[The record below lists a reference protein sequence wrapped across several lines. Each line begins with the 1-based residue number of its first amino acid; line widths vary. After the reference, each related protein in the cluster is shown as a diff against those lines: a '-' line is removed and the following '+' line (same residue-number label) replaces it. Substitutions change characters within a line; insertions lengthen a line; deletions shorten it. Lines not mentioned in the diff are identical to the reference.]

1 MNKIS
6 VRTKTLLAIMPLLL
20 LVMITLSWI
29 SYHYSQQIIETE
41 LNSKMAL
48 QLDVTLEGFRT
59 HLNTHKSIGETI
71 ARFTDKGGNSI
82 SKAQYAEFLKSAIT
96 SNPLTLGAGIWFEPF
111 RYKADIQYFG
121 PYAYKEKGQIVYTED
136 YEKPDYNYPGQD
148 WYKLAVNTTQSVVW
162 SDPFYDELTK
172 ITMVTASAPFY
183 GENKKIMG
191 MATADLDISQLQ
203 NVVAQTKVGENGWA
217 FLLDKNG
224 TYMSTRDAE
233 KNMKTKITEDA
244 NTSLA
249 EVGREVLEK
258 KQGRTLFSEG
268 NNQYLLYYT
277 QLPETGW
284 ILALAIPTAELY
296 APLNNLLVRQI
307 IVALVAIFLVF
318 IGIMLY
324 TRFITNNINEVKR
337 ISALMAE
344 GNLRQE
350 MIVNSRDEFGQMGQN
365 FNSMI
370 TNLRKLLHKI
380 ISNSQQ
386 VASSSE
392 QLTASAQQTAKAT
405 EHIAIT
411 IQGIANVMESQTAY
425 AGQTT
430 NSVNE
435 ISTKIFNVN
444 NDMQV
449 VTDMTQQTSQ
459 KAVEGYKVISRAINH
474 MDMISEK
481 VGTASG
487 VVNVL
492 EDKSREIDEISSL
505 ITNIAGQ
512 TNLLALN
519 AAIEAARAGE
529 QGRGF
534 AVVADEVRKLAEQ
547 SEIAAKQISI
557 IISEIQQ
564 ETGKAVQI
572 MSESTNSLQNGI
584 SLFTQTKSTFEEIQ
598 KAIEMVSNRS
608 HGVAQVIDGIS
619 LGTNQIVDSVSG
631 IANSTTETSASIQN
645 VAASTE
651 EQTASMEEIQAA
663 AAMLATLANELDE
676 AINHFQV

>member
-1 MNKIS
+1 MKKMS
-6 VRTKTLLAIMPLLL
+6 MRTKTLLAIMPLLL
-20 LVMITLSWI
+20 LVMLAVSWI
-29 SYHYSQQIIETE
+29 SYHYSQQIIEVA
-41 LNSKMAL
+41 LDKQMGL

-59 HLNTHKSIGETI
+59 HLNRHKAMGETI
-71 ARFTDKGGNSI
+71 ARFTDKGGTSI

-111 RYKADIQYFG
+111 RYKTDIQYFG
-121 PYAYKEKGQIVYTED
+121 PYAYKEKGQILYTEA
-136 YEKPDYNYPGQD
+136 YEKNDYNYPGQA
-148 WYKLAVNTTQSVVW
+148 WYKLAKSSTQSAVW
-162 SDPFYDELTK
+162 SDPYYDELTK
-172 ITMVTASAPFY
+172 ITMITASFPFHD
-183 GENKKIMG
+183 ENEKFRG
-191 MATADLDISQLQ
+191 MATADLDISELQ
-203 NVVAQTKVGENGWA
+203 NTVAQTKVGENGWA

-224 TYMSTRDAE
+224 TYMSTRDTK
-233 KNMKTKITEDA
+233 KNMKAKITEDS

-249 EVGREVLEK
+249 EVGKEVLAN
-258 KQGRTLFSEG
+258 KQGRTLFNEG

-284 ILALAIPTAELY
+284 ILALAMPTAELY
-296 APLNNLLVRQI
+296 APLENLLVRQI
-307 IVALVAIFLVF
+307 IVALVAIILVF
-318 IGIMLY
+318 IGIMIY
-324 TRFITNNINEVKR
+324 ARYITNNINEVKR

-350 MIVNSRDEFGQMGQN
+350 MIVNSGDEFGQMGQN

-370 TNLRKLLHKI
+370 TNLRKLLYKI
-380 ISNSQQ
+380 INNSQQ
-386 VASSSE
+386 VAASSE

-405 EHIAIT
+405 EYIATT
-411 IQGIANVMESQTAY
+411 IQNIASVMENQTGY

-430 NSVNE
+430 TSVNE

-444 NDMQV
+444 NDMQI
-449 VTDMTQQTSQ
+449 VTDMTLKTTQ
-459 KAVEGYKVISRAINH
+459 KAVEGHQVISDALNH
-474 MDMISEK
+474 MDRISEK
-481 VGTASG
+481 VGTATS

-492 EDKSREIDEISSL
+492 GDKSREIDKISSL

-529 QGRGF
+529 QGKGF

-547 SEIAAKQISI
+547 SEIAAKQISNI
-557 IISEIQQ
+557 ICEIQK
-564 ETGKAVQI
+564 ETGRAVQI
-572 MSESTNSLQNGI
+572 MGESTNSVQDGI
-584 SLFTQTKSTFEEIQ
+584 NLVAQTKNTFEEIQ
-598 KAIEMVSNRS
+598 AAIQTVSNRS
-608 HGVAQVIDGIS
+608 RGVSQIIDGIS
-619 LGTNQIVDSVSG
+619 HDTTQIVDSVG
-631 IANSTTETSASIQN
+631 DIANSTTETSASIQT

-663 AAMLATLANELDE
+663 AAMLAALANELDE

>member
-1 MNKIS
+1 MRQIS
-6 VRTKTLLAIMPLLL
+6 IRTKTLLAIMPLFL

-29 SYHYSQQIIETE
+29 SYRYSYQIIETE
-41 LNSKMAL
+41 LNKQMVL
-48 QLDVTLEGFRT
+48 QLNASLEGFRT
-59 HLNTHKSIGETI
+59 SLNSHKAISETI
-71 ARFTDKGGNSI
+71 ARFTDKGGDSI

-96 SNPLTLGAGIWFEPF
+96 SNPVTLGAGIWFEPF
-111 RYKADIQYFG
+111 QYKADIQYFG
-121 PYAYKEKGQIVYTED
+121 PYAYKEKGKIVYTED

-148 WYKLAVNTTQSVVW
+148 WYKLAVHSNQPVVW

-183 GENKKIMG
+183 GENKKFMG
-191 MATADLDISQLQ
+191 MATADLDLSELQ
-203 NVVAQTKVGENGWA
+203 NAVAQTKVGENGWA

-224 TYMSTRDAE
+224 TYMSTHDTE
-233 KNMKTKITEDA
+233 KNMKTKITEDSNA
-244 NTSLA
+244 SLA
-249 EVGREVLEK
+249 EVGKEILKNR
-258 KQGRTLFSEG
+258 QGRTLFTNG
-268 NNQYLLYYT
+268 NEQYLLYYA

-284 ILALAIPTAELY
+284 ILALAMPTEELY
-296 APLNNLLVRQI
+296 TPLKNLLVRQI
-307 IVALVAIFLVF
+307 IVALFAIVLVSV
-318 IGIMLY
+318 GIMFY
-324 TRFITNNINEVKR
+324 TRFITQNINEVKR

-344 GNLRQE
+344 GNLRHE
-350 MIVNSRDEFGQMGQN
+350 MIVSSRDEFGQMGQN
-365 FNSMI
+365 FNSM
-370 TNLRKLLHKI
+370 TVNLRKLLHKI
-380 ISNSQQ
+380 INNSQH

-411 IQGIANVMESQTAY
+411 VQDIASAMETQTGY

-430 NSVNE
+430 ASVNE
-435 ISTKIFNVN
+435 ISTRIFNVN
-444 NDMQV
+444 SDVQI
-449 VTDMTQQTSQ
+449 VTNMTLETAQ
-459 KAVEGYKVISRAINH
+459 KAVDGHKVINKALNH

-481 VGTASG
+481 VSTATD

-492 EDKSREIDEISSL
+492 GDKSREIDKISSL

-557 IISEIQQ
+557 IISEIQK

-572 MSESTNSLQNGI
+572 MSESTDSVQNGI

-598 KAIEMVSNRS
+598 EAIEKVSNRS
-608 HGVAQVIDGIS
+608 TGIAQVIDGIS
-619 LGTNQIVDSVSG
+619 LGTKQIVDSVSG
-631 IANSTTETSASIQN
+631 IAKSTNETSASVQN